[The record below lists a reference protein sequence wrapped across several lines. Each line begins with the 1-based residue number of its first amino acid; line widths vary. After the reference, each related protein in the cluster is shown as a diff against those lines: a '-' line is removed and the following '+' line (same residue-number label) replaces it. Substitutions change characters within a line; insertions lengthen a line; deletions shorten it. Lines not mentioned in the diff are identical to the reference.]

1 MLFQKGKTPS
11 KMLQLL
17 SLIKH
22 FFFPGQNTVD
32 LYEHQ
37 KMRLATIRCQQHV
50 QSLTSFSPHVSF
62 SRTHIND
69 ISPL

>member
-11 KMLQLL
+11 KMSQLL
-17 SLIKH
+17 NLIKY

-37 KMRLATIRCQQHV
+37 MMRPATVRYQQHV
-50 QSLTSFSPHVSF
+50 QSLTSFSLHVSF

>member
-1 MLFQKGKTPS
+1 MLFQKGKTLS
-11 KMLQLL
+11 KMSQLL

-22 FFFPGQNTVD
+22 FFFLGQNTVD
-32 LYEHQ
+32 LYKHQ
-37 KMRLATIRCQQHV
+37 KMRLATIRYQQHV

-62 SRTHIND
+62 SHTHIND